1 MVKWFLTIILI
12 FTGCQSRIVKRKSG
26 GSRKANPL
34 EKLLG
39 EKKPFEF
46 VGTITWK
53 YGTKPQVLVE
63 NITLRRDE
71 NGSMH
76 GIRNLSSEDGYEF
89 IVFPDDR
96 ICVRLR
102 YEKYVCRSESEN
114 EGQIRSLEILRTPQE
129 FIAPFVDNLKILT
142 SEKEKAENLFDS
154 ELKKKVFSI
163 APKKNPIK
171 TIDGKFR
178 GKLIFFTGEK
188 LSSSGG
194 LDNSGDF
201 AWGAEFIDESGS
213 TVKVYGQLEFT
224 LKKFKGKISK
234 PDENMVSKNWKRVR
248 PLADRKKL
256 LGNTV
261 PRQLKH
267 LYR

>member
-1 MVKWFLTIILI
+1 MVKWFLTIILV
-12 FTGCQSRIVKRKSG
+12 FSGCQSKVVKRKSSG
-26 GSRKANPL
+26 LRKANPL
-34 EKLLG
+34 EKLLT

-46 VGTITWK
+46 EGTITWK
-53 YGTKPQVLVE
+53 YGVKPQVLVE
-63 NITLRRDE
+63 TIILRRDE
-71 NGSMH
+71 IGAMH

-114 EGQIRSLEILRTPQE
+114 EGQTRSLEILRTPQE
-129 FIAPFVDNLKILT
+129 FIAPFLDNLVVSTKK
-142 SEKEKAENLFDS
+142 KEKSETLFESD
-154 ELKKKVFSI
+154 LKKTVFSI

-171 TIDGKFR
+171 TTDGKFR

-188 LSSSGG
+188 LSSSSD
-194 LDNSGDF
+194 LDNAGDL
-201 AWGAEFIDESGS
+201 AWGAEFIDQTGS
-213 TVKVYGQLEFT
+213 TVKVYGKLNFT
-224 LKKFKGKISK
+224 LKKFQGKISK
-234 PDENMVSKNWKRVR
+234 PGENMVSKNWKRIR

-256 LGNTV
+256 LGDTV